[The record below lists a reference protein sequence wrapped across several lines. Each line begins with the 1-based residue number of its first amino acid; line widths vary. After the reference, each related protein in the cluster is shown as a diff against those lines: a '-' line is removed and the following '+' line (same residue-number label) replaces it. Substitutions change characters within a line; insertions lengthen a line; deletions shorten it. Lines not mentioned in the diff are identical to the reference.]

1 MRDIFGKYWRRYLI
15 VIAAILVT
23 AVLIHIFK
31 STNCIAAWLFSF
43 VNSWAA
49 ALSASAAVLLVITA
63 LLAIRENRRIRDLNT
78 VRSWAE
84 NAITLLYIPSSEEI
98 PLMKWSE
105 LEIKLKTIFAKCV
118 GILAIAEKSGG
129 DFEEDVKKASAR
141 LIILIETVEHADRFV
156 DAMPSVEELLKDLA
170 DVMDS
175 ASKL

>member
-1 MRDIFGKYWRRYLI
+1 MRNIFGKYWRRYLI
-15 VIAAILVT
+15 VIATILVA

-43 VNSWAA
+43 VDGWAA
-49 ALSASAAVLLVITA
+49 AFSASAAFFLVITA
-63 LLAIRENRRIRDLNT
+63 LLAIRENRRTRDMDT

-84 NAITLLYIPSSEEI
+84 NAIMLLYLPSSEEL
-98 PLMKWSE
+98 PLLKWSE
-105 LEIKLKTIFAKCV
+105 LEIKLKSIFAKSV
-118 GILAIAEKSGG
+118 GVLAIADKFGG
-129 DFEEDVKKASAR
+129 DFEKNVKKASAK
-141 LIILIETVEHADRFV
+141 LISLIETVERANRFA